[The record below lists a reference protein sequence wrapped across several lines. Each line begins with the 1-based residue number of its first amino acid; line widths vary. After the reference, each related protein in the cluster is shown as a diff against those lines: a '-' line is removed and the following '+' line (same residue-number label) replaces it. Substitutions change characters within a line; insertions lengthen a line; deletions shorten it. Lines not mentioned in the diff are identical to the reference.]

1 MFFVYWMLAFCLAMI
16 LVFVVFLVAKNS
28 NTKTN
33 CTRNEQ
39 LNKKA
44 IEYLKDN
51 NIKVSKTV
59 YLSDYWTYNRAD
71 ICKKQISV
79 SADCKKIALM
89 DYESQKL
96 SVVDFANIV
105 NYEIYENGSHAT
117 YGGGVAG
124 VWSGIFGAETTGMTR
139 DLRLI
144 IRLNTYEKPQ
154 IVYDIISKTPL
165 NIGVSKTSDIYSN
178 CISTLQE
185 AVSLLEVIKQ
195 ENKGNSK

>member
-1 MFFVYWMLAFCLAMI
+1 MFFVYWALAFCLAMI
-16 LVFVVFLVAKNS
+16 LMFVVFFVVKNS
-28 NTKTN
+28 NTKSN
-33 CTRNEQ
+33 CARNEE
-39 LNKKA
+39 LNKK
-44 IEYLKDN
+44 INEYLKDN
-51 NIKVSKTV
+51 DIKVSKTV

-71 ICKKQISV
+71 IFKKQISV
-79 SADCKKIALM
+79 SAEGKKIILM

-96 SVVDFANIV
+96 SVVDLDDIV

-165 NIGVSKTSDIYSN
+165 NIGVSKTSDVYRS
-178 CISTLQE
+178 CISSLQE
-185 AVSLLEVIKQ
+185 AVSLIEVIKQ
-195 ENKGNSK
+195 ENKSDTK